1 MWSRHEMY
9 SCYFRKHSIFNELSR
24 IQITNPAR
32 LYVQFT
38 LSNNE
43 DLLLLVTQ
51 LCLTV
56 CNPMN
61 SSPSGSPTMEFSKQ
75 EYWSG
80 LPFPSPGDL
89 PNPGIEPGLSA
100 LQADSLPVEPPGK
113 SKYKIYFIY
122 IYILH
127 IYIKL
132 YNLYYLYKYIYI
144 YTKYK
149 IRNILILSLLIL
161 LNIMDILL

>member
-1 MWSRHEMY
+1 MIILFMGLNFLSGDDMWSRHEMY

-80 LPFPSPGDL
+80 LPFPSPGNL
-89 PNPGIEPGLSA
+89 LNPGVKPRSPA
-100 LQADSLPVEPPGK
+100 LTGRFFTTTPPRKPLKPWEKRTDIYLPR
-113 SKYKIYFIY
+113 
-122 IYILH
+122 L
-127 IYIKL
+127 
-132 YNLYYLYKYIYI
+132 NL
-144 YTKYK
+144 
-149 IRNILILSLLIL
+149 
-161 LNIMDILL
+161 